1 MRHNLLLAFG
11 LVLAG
16 VSTSFPQSLVP
27 LNPVPSRI
35 VGHPQAEQ
43 LSVVSPAPNLVE
55 GRELMLPQGIAVD
68 TSVAPNILYVSD
80 TGNNRVLAWK
90 NAAGFTNGQP
100 ADLVIGQ
107 QDFYRTTAQGPGA
120 QYQTGLNSPTGIA
133 VDPNGNLYVV
143 DTGNNRIL
151 RFPKPFATQG
161 NLFPDL
167 YIGQPN
173 LNSRVAN
180 YTGTVAAQGIW
191 LASGSVAYRSNVAFD
206 SAGNLWITDPL
217 NRRVL
222 RFSSSDVAAGGGP
235 LQPNLELGQLD
246 FSSVQPG
253 VTNATRTT
261 LSAFAIPSGLAFDSN
276 GYLYVSDAD
285 ATPTVSRVLVF
296 KPPFTNGM
304 SASRLMGVFPPNQP
318 ATTQDQLQRSI
329 FGEAEGIFFA
339 GTKLGI
345 VDDVLNRIL
354 LFETIDKWPSD
365 VNVPPQA
372 TAVVGQPDF
381 STVTANSGP
390 TAYSQAF
397 LTQGWGPPST
407 PATFAGE
414 SAAAFAGQDL
424 YVADTVNNRALDL
437 PFIGYTFSPA
447 TRVLGQDRFDMRAEN
462 LIEGREFNFL
472 ASTTAGTLADAG
484 LALDTGSGTP
494 HLYVADPYNNRVLGF
509 NDYRSLKYG
518 AKADIVIGQQ
528 DFNSGLCNQTGD
540 PNHRTQTS
548 LCRPVG
554 VLVDAAGNL
563 YVADSGN
570 SRVLRFPAPFN
581 NTTQQAD
588 LVLGQ
593 KDFTTQI
600 TDPSST
606 TMSQPYGLAFAG
618 NVGLLVSDTAHNR
631 VLYFAFT
638 AGGTFRAGTDNGLA
652 ATKVL
657 GQPNFITASSGSTDD
672 KLNAPHHISTD
683 SEARPYVADS
693 GNNRVVIFDQI
704 LNDYS
709 SGQHASLLLNGLT
722 SPRSVFANQAT
733 GELWVGD
740 TTSTV
745 KKYPKFETLVF
756 NQASTGSVS
765 SASATLA
772 LVQDPYGDLVLADA
786 TNRVAIYYPGLQ
798 AINGASFLLN
808 RQLAPGMFASVCSPG
823 SNCDPNSRL
832 AIFGTA
838 TQSNTSL
845 PLATN
850 LGDVQV
856 LVNGVTAPL
865 TYVSPTQI
873 NFIVPMATPSSGT
886 ADLQVVQ
893 ASTGRVYASGI
904 PQMNTYSPAMFML
917 DFNTAD
923 RNRQA
928 AVLNQDNTVNSTT
941 NCATRGSYI
950 QIFATGQGFLS
961 NAPPDGSAPTGLVTT
976 PFTPH
981 MNIGG
986 QFVEEYARSDGEVPQ
1001 GQEVYFSGLSPQFPG
1016 LWQINVYIPKG
1027 VAPAPQTPIAIFIN
1041 SLSSVDFAS
1050 SGWVTTI
1057 CVK

>member
-1 MRHNLLLAFG
+1 MRYNLFLAFG
-11 LVLAG
+11 LVLAS
-16 VSTSFPQSLVP
+16 VSASFPQALVP
-27 LNPVPSRI
+27 LNAIPSRI

-43 LSVVSPAPNLVE
+43 LSVVSAAPNLVE
-55 GRELMLPQGIAVD
+55 GRELWLPQGIAVD
-68 TSVAPNILYVSD
+68 TSVTPNILYVSD
-80 TGNNRVLAWK
+80 TDNNRVLAWK
-90 NAAGFTNGQP
+90 NASGFTNGQP

-107 QDFYRTTAQGPGA
+107 LDFYRTLVQGPGQ
-120 QYQTGLNSPTGIA
+120 QYQTGLNSPSGLA
-133 VDPNGNLYVV
+133 VDPNGNLYVA

-151 RFPKPFATQG
+151 RFPKPFAAQG
-161 NLFPDL
+161 SQFPDL

-173 LNSRVAN
+173 LSSRTPN
-180 YTGTVAAQGIW
+180 YTGAPAAQGIA
-191 LASGSVAYRSNVAFD
+191 LASGSAAYRTNMAFD
-206 SAGNLWITDPL
+206 SAGNLWMTDPI

-222 RFSSSDVAAGGGP
+222 RFNSADVAAGGGP
-235 LQPNLELGQLD
+235 LTADLELGQLD
-246 FSSVQPG
+246 FATVQTTP
-253 VTNATRTT
+253 VTSATRTT
-261 LSAFAIPSGLAFDSN
+261 LNAFATPSAIAFDSN
-276 GYLYVSDAD
+276 GYLYVSDGDGTGAM
-285 ATPTVSRVLVF
+285 SRVLVF
-296 KPPFTNGM
+296 KPPFSNGM
-304 SASRLMGVFPPNQP
+304 PASRLMGVFPASKP
-318 ATTQDQLQRSI
+318 ASTQDQLQRSV
-329 FGEAEGIFFA
+329 FGEVEGIFFV
-339 GTKLGI
+339 GSRMGI
-345 VDDVLNRIL
+345 VDDALNRIL
-354 LFETIDKWPSD
+354 LFDTIDKWSSD
-365 VNVPPQA
+365 TTVPPEA
-372 TAVVGQPDF
+372 NGVVGQPNY
-381 STVTANSGP
+381 SSVTANSGVGFNP
-390 TAYSQAF
+390 VS
-397 LTQGWGPPST
+397 GPST
-407 PATFAGE
+407 LWQP
-414 SAAAFAGQDL
+414 SAVAFTGSDL
-424 YVADTVNNRALDL
+424 FLADTSNNRVLDL
-437 PFIGYTFSPA
+437 PFLGSTFGPA
-447 TRVLGQDRFDMRAEN
+447 TRVLGQDRFDMRAPN
-462 LIEGREFNFL
+462 LIEGREFDFL
-472 ASTTAGTLADAG
+472 AATTSGTVADAG

-509 NDYRSLKYG
+509 KDFRSLKYG
-518 AKADIVIGQQ
+518 AKADIVIGQP
-528 DFNSGLCNQTGD
+528 DFNSGLCNQNGD
-540 PNHRTQTS
+540 PNHRGPST

-554 VLVDAAGNL
+554 VLVDAAGSL

-618 NVGLLVSDTAHNR
+618 NAGLLVSDTVHNR

-638 AGGTFRAGTDNGLA
+638 AGGTFRGGIDNGLA
-652 ATKVL
+652 ATKVM
-657 GQPNFITASSGSTDD
+657 GQPDFTTGSSGSTDD

-704 LNDYS
+704 LADSNT
-709 SGQHASLLLNGLT
+709 GQHASLLLTGLT
-722 SPRSVFANQAT
+722 SPRSVFVNQAT

-740 TTSTV
+740 TTGTV

-772 LVQDPYGDLVLADA
+772 MTQDPYGDLALADA
-786 TNRVAIYYPGLQ
+786 TSRVAIYYPGLQ

-808 RQLAPGMFASVCSPG
+808 RQLAPGMFASLCSPG
-823 SNCDPNSRL
+823 STCDPNTRL
-832 AIFGTA
+832 AIFGTG

-856 LVNGVTAPL
+856 LVNGTPAPL

-873 NFIVPMATPSSGT
+873 NFIVPMGTASSGT
-886 ADLQVVQ
+886 ADVQVVQ
-893 ASTGRVYASGI
+893 ASTGRVYAAGI
-904 PQMNTYSPAMFML
+904 PQMNTYSPAIFML
-917 DFNTAD
+917 DFNSAD

-928 AVLNQDNTVNSTT
+928 AVLNQDNTINSTT
-941 NCATRGSYI
+941 NCAARGSYI
-950 QIFATGQGFLS
+950 QIFATGQGYLS

-986 QFVEEYARSDGEVPQ
+986 QFVEEYPRSGDEVPQ
-1001 GQEVYFSGLSPQFPG
+1001 GQEVSFSGLSPQFPG

-1027 VAPAPQTPIAIFIN
+1027 VAPATQTPIAIFIN
-1041 SLSSVDFAS
+1041 SLSSVDFSS
-1050 SGWVTTI
+1050 SGWVTSI